1 MGPLGRVF
9 RFPRRSRRQIAT
21 EVDDEIH
28 FHLEARAEQLARLGL
43 STAEARRAAE
53 ARFGDLERTRRALRE
68 STRRREGRMRRR
80 ERLEAIGHDLRFAL
94 RQLRRQPGFAVV
106 AVLTLAAGIAANAVM
121 FGVIDRLLLRPPP
134 HVVAPE
140 RVSRL
145 YLRQW
150 DEDGG
155 ERTTANISYRRLLEL
170 RDGGRAVADVAGYL
184 ADEFLLGR
192 GDDAERVRGAYATAS
207 LFPLLGVRPVL
218 GRFFGEAEDRPPDG
232 ARVVVLGY
240 GLWQRRFG
248 GDPGVIGRTVHV
260 QSNDYTVVGV
270 APPGFAALDLREVDV
285 WQPATSIRG
294 EFGLPAEWAT
304 QHNFSWIEPV
314 ARLKPGVSAEQAA
327 AVFSVAWARSLAEQL
342 DAQRAAAARPRVLV
356 APALEQRGPQ
366 RSASARVSLWLAGV
380 AGVVLLVACAND
392 ANLLLARGLER
403 RREIAV
409 RLALGVGRRRLVGQL
424 VLESVL
430 LALAGAVVGLV
441 LAQWGGSLL
450 YAVLLPDVGVHGELY
465 DARVLAFTA
474 AAAVVAGLLAGL
486 VPALQASRPDLAAT
500 LKAGAREGG
509 GRRARLRGAL
519 LVTQAALSVVLLV
532 GAGLFVRSLHN
543 ARTVDLGLDTDRL
556 VYATIDWRGAAPEGA
571 EARAALDAQ
580 LLARLRALPEVERAT
595 TSLSLAFQR
604 NITLDLFTEARDS
617 VPRAGDMYFNAVG
630 TDFFATTGARILQGR
645 ALDARDAVGTSPVMV
660 VSEAMARA
668 IWPRGGAVGRCL
680 RVDEDTMPCATIVG
694 VAQNV
699 VQSELTTDS
708 TLQYWVPETQRPS
721 RRGSN
726 VFALLARV
734 RGEPAAAVPAIRAA
748 LQAELPGDA
757 YANVAPMSE
766 LVDPSVR
773 SWQLGATMFVA
784 FGALALVIA
793 AVGLYGVIAYHVSQR
808 THEMGVRRALGAGAG
823 QLARTVLGEG
833 VRAVTL
839 GIAIGAL
846 LTWAAAR
853 WVEPLLF
860 GVSPRDPLTYAA
872 VAVVLLAVALL
883 AGLAP
888 ARRAVRVD
896 PSEALRVE

>member
-9 RFPRRSRRQIAT
+9 RFPRRSRRQIAV
-21 EVDDEIH
+21 EVDDEIR
-28 FHLEARAEQLARLGL
+28 FHLDARAEQLARLGL
-43 STAEARRAAE
+43 TTGEARRAAA
-53 ARFGDLERTRRALRE
+53 ARFGDIERTRSALRD

-80 ERLEAIGHDLRFAL
+80 EGLEAIGHDLRFAL

-121 FGVIDRLLLRPPP
+121 FGVVDRLLLRPPP
-134 HVVAPE
+134 HVVAPD

-150 DEDGG
+150 GSDGA
-155 ERTTANISYRRLLEL
+155 EWTTANISYRRLLEL

-184 ADEFLLGR
+184 ADDVLLGR

-207 LFPLLGVRPVL
+207 LFPLLGVRPEL
-218 GRFFGEAEDRPPDG
+218 GRFFTEAEDRPPDG
-232 ARVVVLGY
+232 EHVVVLGY

-260 QSNDYTVVGV
+260 QSSDYTVVGV

-285 WQPATSIRG
+285 WQPATSIRS
-294 EFGLPAEWAT
+294 EFGLPAEWST

-327 AVFSVAWARSLAEQL
+327 AVFSVVWARSLAEQL
-342 DAQRAAAARPRVLV
+342 DAARAAAARPRVLV

-380 AGVVLLVACAND
+380 AGVVLLVACANV

-424 VLESVL
+424 LLESVL
-430 LALAGAVVGLV
+430 LALAGAAVGLL
-441 LAQWGGSLL
+441 LARWGGSLL
-450 YAVLLPDVGVHGELY
+450 YAVLLPDIGVHGELY
-465 DARVLAFTA
+465 DARVLGFTA
-474 AAAVVAGLLAGL
+474 AAAIVAGVLAGL

-543 ARTVDLGLDTDRL
+543 ARTVDLGLDTDHL
-556 VYATIDWRGAAPEGA
+556 VYATIDWRGAEPEGA
-571 EARAALDAQ
+571 GARTALDAQ

-595 TSLSLAFQR
+595 TSFSLAFQR
-604 NITLDLFTEARDS
+604 NIVLDLFGETRDTVR
-617 VPRAGDMYFNAVG
+617 VPSAYFNAVG
-630 TDFFATTGARILQGR
+630 PDFFATTGARILRGR
-645 ALDARDAVGTSPVMV
+645 ALGPGDVAGAPPVMV
-660 VSEAMARA
+660 VSQSMARA
-668 IWPRGGAVGRCL
+668 VWPDGDAVGHCL
-680 RVDEDTMPCATIVG
+680 RVNADTMPCATVVG

-699 VQSELTTDS
+699 VQSELATDS
-708 TLQYWVPETQRPS
+708 TLQYWIPAAQYAS
-721 RRGSN
+721 RRPTA
-726 VFALLARV
+726 FAFLARV
-734 RGEPAAAVPAIRAA
+734 RGAPDAAVPAIRAA
-748 LQAELPGDA
+748 LQAQLPGDA
-757 YANVAPMSE
+757 YANVAPGHE
-766 LVDPSVR
+766 LVSPSVR

-808 THEMGVRRALGAGAG
+808 THEMGVRRALGAGAI

-833 VRAVTL
+833 VRAVLL

-846 LTWAAAR
+846 LTLAAAR

-860 GVSPRDPLTYAA
+860 GVSSHDPLTYAV
-872 VAVVLLAVALL
+872 VAVVLLLVALL
-883 AGLAP
+883 AGLVP

-896 PSEALRVE
+896 PSEALRGE